1 MGIISRDKN
10 QINCIY
16 SSTSDFGKS
25 LPGYLESAEKDIL
38 LTDIMENMPSSSQW
52 QELAQTLDKSV
63 EEFINVAQV
72 DEINEDSDYNEDNYL
87 KILEN
92 NPNAMRGAIVIHG
105 DKTEHIVNTTKILNY
120 FGVDSAGLEKTFH
133 TEEPTTKST
142 TKGDRFV
149 E

>member
-38 LTDIMENMPSSSQW
+38 LTDITENMPSSSQW
-52 QELAQTLDKSV
+52 QELAQTLNKSIKD
-63 EEFINVAQV
+63 FINTAQV
-72 DEINEDSDYNEDNYL
+72 DKLDDDSEYNEDNYL

-92 NPNAMRGAIVIHG
+92 NPNAMRGAIIIHG
-105 DKTEHIVNTTKILNY
+105 DNTEHIVNTTKVLDY

-133 TEEPTTKST
+133 TEEPITKST
-142 TKGDRFV
+142 TKGDKFIK
-149 E
+149 